1 MARKQEKISRLI
13 LNYLRKNPDAGDTLE
28 GITKWWLGLEKIDL
42 SVNEVSN
49 ILESLTQKGLIR
61 KCRTKGGT
69 TFYKVGEEKKSQKSK
84 PGVYVEEV
92 PCNVR
97 TIEGVDTSTAA
108 FIGLAEKG
116 DLDKAVLVTNFSE
129 FEEKYGSFYVKS
141 DGTIHSYLAYSVFQ
155 FFNNGGRRCYV
166 VRVAHG
172 TLDDYITGF
181 SLLDIVHDVSIIA
194 VPGVGSKEIVDYGSA
209 YCEKR
214 SILIGMNDCFF
225 IGEMKATDDTVE
237 KAQTFVNGLAKKGP
251 NAAVYFP
258 WLTIVDPTNNS
269 LIREIPPSGAIAG
282 IYARSDEQ
290 HGVWM
295 APAGKEANIIGATG
309 LIKNVDDVELDFL
322 DNTCINCVR
331 GIPAV
336 GIVIWGSRTLSAQ
349 PEWKYIPVKRLKIFL
364 EGSLSKGTKWAVF
377 EPNDEP
383 LWAKIRSS
391 VGAFMHG
398 LFRKGAF
405 QGATP
410 REAYFVK
417 CDKETMTQDDI
428 NEGIINIIVGFAPL
442 KPAEF
447 VIIKIHQK
455 AS

>member
-1 MARKQEKISRLI
+1 
-13 LNYLRKNPDAGDTLE
+13 
-28 GITKWWLGLEKIDL
+28 
-42 SVNEVSN
+42 
-49 ILESLTQKGLIR
+49 
-61 KCRTKGGT
+61 
-69 TFYKVGEEKKSQKSK
+69 
-84 PGVYVEEV
+84 
-92 PCNVR
+92 
-97 TIEGVDTSTAA
+97 
-108 FIGLAEKG
+108 
-116 DLDKAVLVTNFSE
+116 
-129 FEEKYGSFYVKS
+129 
-141 DGTIHSYLAYSVFQ
+141 
-155 FFNNGGRRCYV
+155 
-166 VRVAHG
+166 VAHG

-336 GIVIWGSRTLSAQ
+336 GIVIWGSRTLTC
-349 PEWKYIPVKRLKIFL
+349 PPNIGPDVMLKFCC
-364 EGSLSKGTKWAVF
+364 
-377 EPNDEP
+377 
-383 LWAKIRSS
+383 
-391 VGAFMHG
+391 
-398 LFRKGAF
+398 
-405 QGATP
+405 Q
-410 REAYFVK
+410 YY
-417 CDKETMTQDDI
+417 
-428 NEGIINIIVGFAPL
+428 
-442 KPAEF
+442 
-447 VIIKIHQK
+447 
-455 AS
+455 